1 MIKDGAMDPIL
12 SLYMLYDPAVLADP
26 HPFYHRLREAA
37 PVLRD
42 PVLGH
47 WMVTGYAETVRGL
60 LEQRL
65 SARRIPELT
74 ALPAA
79 YRATMGPLVDLAV
92 AQMLFQDEP
101 DHGRIRSVVAKAFTP
116 RRAAQM
122 SARISAVVDELVAP
136 LSDGAELDIVTDL
149 AYPLPAIVI
158 AELLG
163 APAEDRHLFK
173 GWCDDFIKFVA
184 TTGLSDAE
192 LIQAATSATAMM
204 DYFRDLVVARRS
216 APRDDLLSDLVR
228 AQDDGR
234 VTSER
239 EFLANCIILLTAGHE
254 TSTHMLG
261 NALLALFRHP
271 DQRDILA
278 REPQRAPAALNELLR
293 YDGPVQFIAREAR
306 DDVALGDARICR
318 GERVLLMLAAANRDP
333 RTFTDPD
340 TLDIARQD
348 ARPLAF
354 GHGAHICLGAPL
366 ARLEGE
372 IALATLAR
380 RFPSLTPTT
389 DILTWQSTVTFRGLA
404 ALPVRA

>member
-1 MIKDGAMDPIL
+1 MVKDGIVDPTL
-12 SLYMLYDPAVLADP
+12 SLYMLHDPDVLADP
-26 HPFYHRLREAA
+26 HPFYHRLRAAA

-47 WMVTGYAETVRGL
+47 WMVTGYAETMRGL
-60 LEQRL
+60 LDQGL
-65 SARRIPELT
+65 SARRIPDLD
-74 ALPAA
+74 ALPTA
-79 YRATMGPLVDLAV
+79 YRATLGPLVDLAA
-92 AQMLFQDEP
+92 AQMLFNDEP
-101 DHGRIRSVVAKAFTP
+101 DHGRIRGVVARAFTP
-116 RRAAQM
+116 RRVAQM
-122 SARISAVVDELVAP
+122 RARIAAVVDELVAP
-136 LSDGAELDIVTDL
+136 LSDGAEFDIVADL

-163 APAEDRHLFK
+163 APVDDRHLFK

-192 LIQAATSATAMM
+192 LTRAAVSATAMM

-234 VTSER
+234 VASEH

-261 NALLALFRHP
+261 NALLALFQWP
-271 DQRDILA
+271 EQRQLFA
-278 REPQRAPAALNELLR
+278 QEPQRAPAALNELLR
-293 YDGPVQFIAREAR
+293 YDGPVQFLAREAR
-306 DDVALGDARICR
+306 DDVALGDVTIRR

-333 RTFTDPD
+333 RTFVDPD
-340 TLDIARQD
+340 TLDLARRG

-372 IALATLAR
+372 IALTTLAH
-380 RFPSLTPTT
+380 RFPTLTPAMNVFE
-389 DILTWQSTVTFRGLA
+389 WQSTVTFRGLA
-404 ALPVRA
+404 SLPVRV

>member
-1 MIKDGAMDPIL
+1 MDSTL
-12 SLYMLYDPAVLADP
+12 SLYMLHDPDVLADP
-26 HPFYHRLREAA
+26 HPFYHSLRAAA

-47 WMVTGYAETVRGL
+47 WMVTGYAETVASL
-60 LEQRL
+60 LDQRL
-65 SARRIPELT
+65 SARRIPQLAT
-74 ALPAA
+74 LPAA
-79 YRATMGPLVDLAV
+79 YRATIGPLVDLAA

-101 DHGRIRSVVAKAFTP
+101 DHGRIRSVVARAFTP

-122 SARISAVVDELVAP
+122 RARIAAVVDELVAP
-136 LSDGAELDIVTDL
+136 LCDGVEIDIVGDL

-158 AELLG
+158 ADLLG
-163 APAEDRHLFK
+163 VPTEDRHLFK
-173 GWCDDFIKFVA
+173 RWCDDFIKFVA

-192 LIQAATSATAMM
+192 LVQATTSARAMI

-216 APRDDLLSDLVR
+216 APRDDLLSDLVQ

-234 VTSER
+234 VVSEH

-271 DQRDILA
+271 DQRQLLA
-278 REPQRAPAALNELLR
+278 HEPQRAPAALNELLR
-293 YDGPVQFIAREAR
+293 YDGPVQFIAREAH
-306 DDVALGDARICR
+306 DDILIGDAMIRC

-333 RTFTDPD
+333 RTFADPD
-340 TLDIARQD
+340 RLDLARQG

-354 GHGAHICLGAPL
+354 GHGTHICLGAPL

-372 IALATLAR
+372 IALMTLVR
-380 RFPSLTPTT
+380 RFPTLIPTQEVL
-389 DILTWQSTVTFRGLA
+389 DWQSTVTFRGLA
-404 ALPVRA
+404 SLRVRG